1 MELSLFSAKSNEVY
15 ANHQVPAEIAAFFL
29 KLGFVDM
36 MAAPIYTSA
45 KDSSGASEVNAALSR
60 SLLSEL
66 FKPKEGDEVQEED
79 ESTPDEAED
88 YTNYMV
94 LGYNPVTNNLLTLEY
109 SILDNERFS
118 MADLIELLNT
128 RWGDS
133 FEQIYADT
141 VNPVR
146 NCSITLTLFDNE
158 VIEDINKS
166 KKRNAYTGCRL
177 MVAAY
182 TMARYIN
189 SSILALSHADVMRMI
204 LNINSVI
211 RSVPATLQH
220 FYKHDNF
227 ND

>member
-15 ANHQVPAEIAAFFL
+15 AKHQVPAEIAAFFL

-45 KDSSGASEVNAALSR
+45 KDNSGESEVNAALSR
-60 SLLSEL
+60 SLLNEL

-79 ESTPDEAED
+79 ESTPDDTED

-118 MADLIELLNT
+118 MVDLIELLNT

-133 FEQIYADT
+133 FE
-141 VNPVR
+141 
-146 NCSITLTLFDNE
+146 
-158 VIEDINKS
+158 
-166 KKRNAYTGCRL
+166 
-177 MVAAY
+177 
-182 TMARYIN
+182 
-189 SSILALSHADVMRMI
+189 
-204 LNINSVI
+204 
-211 RSVPATLQH
+211 
-220 FYKHDNF
+220 
-227 ND
+227 